1 MLIWLFLSSSSA
13 EQLSLPEALDVL
25 VEENIQLKLIRLQ
38 QEEKVLAE
46 GALKKQ
52 LLPSVTLDY
61 SWINFGS
68 PLEVQLLGDGSED
81 IDCASFEAFG
91 FGDLCEGFSEPVL
104 LREKVVTDMT
114 LQVLYPVTALYSIV
128 QGLDASKR
136 VSEVARLEEQ
146 KLQKKLQLSAA
157 ELYLQELNLLHTL
170 EYSQATEQRLKARRE
185 ELFLFVQ
192 QGIASGLDLSK
203 MDLVLAEVAMGI
215 RQAQAGIAVLHRQ
228 MELVVGRS
236 FETVPF
242 EFDLPEQASDIDLDA
257 HLDFKILEQ
266 QELAAQ
272 AALKSAYGQL
282 VPTVALMAATQRLG
296 GQGSLSPTE
305 QSYLGLVVK
314 GDFQFGYRYQSVQ
327 QARINIE
334 QLQSSAVLQ
343 QEALELR
350 VLAAQNE
357 LRNALEQ
364 RELSR
369 QKVDVAEQEEE
380 LIQMFFQ
387 QQLRTTAEL
396 LEVESALLEA
406 QIELAAAEREVLL
419 KYLKVRHSAGLSLD
433 LESIGV
439 DQ

>member
-1 MLIWLFLSSSSA
+1 
-13 EQLSLPEALDVL
+13 
-25 VEENIQLKLIRLQ
+25 
-38 QEEKVLAE
+38 
-46 GALKKQ
+46 
-52 LLPSVTLDY
+52 
-61 SWINFGS
+61 
-68 PLEVQLLGDGSED
+68 
-81 IDCASFEAFG
+81 
-91 FGDLCEGFSEPVL
+91 
-104 LREKVVTDMT
+104 
-114 LQVLYPVTALYSIV
+114 SIV

-282 VPTVALMAATQRLG
+282 VPTVALMAATQ
-296 GQGSLSPTE
+296 
-305 QSYLGLVVK
+305 
-314 GDFQFGYRYQSVQ
+314 
-327 QARINIE
+327 
-334 QLQSSAVLQ
+334 
-343 QEALELR
+343 
-350 VLAAQNE
+350 
-357 LRNALEQ
+357 
-364 RELSR
+364 
-369 QKVDVAEQEEE
+369 
-380 LIQMFFQ
+380 
-387 QQLRTTAEL
+387 
-396 LEVESALLEA
+396 
-406 QIELAAAEREVLL
+406 
-419 KYLKVRHSAGLSLD
+419 
-433 LESIGV
+433 
-439 DQ
+439 